1 MGKGN
6 KASKSDS
13 ELKMVYTHGKKEIP
27 QIMLLFKK
35 DKEQFLLI
43 EFQFKIFNEKP

>member
-13 ELKMVYTHGKKEIP
+13 ELKMVYTHGKKRNTIDNAVIQEG
-27 QIMLLFKK
+27 
-35 DKEQFLLI
+35 
-43 EFQFKIFNEKP
+43 

>member
-27 QIMLLFKK
+27 
-35 DKEQFLLI
+35 
-43 EFQFKIFNEKP
+43 